1 MLMFGKH
8 NVISYPIITYY
19 S

>member
-8 NVISYPIITYY
+8 NVISYPIIIYY